1 MISMTRYGNVKIII
15 KKSQYAAE
23 RSSRDKAAVR

>member
-15 KKSQYAAE
+15 KKASMLLRE
-23 RSSRDKAAVR
+23 AVEIKQL